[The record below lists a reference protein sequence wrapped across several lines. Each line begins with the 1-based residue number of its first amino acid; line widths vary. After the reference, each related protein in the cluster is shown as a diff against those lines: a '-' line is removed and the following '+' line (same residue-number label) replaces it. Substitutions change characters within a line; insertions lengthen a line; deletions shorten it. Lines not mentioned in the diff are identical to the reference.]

1 MFLVTFTRFY
11 LFLVTFRLQR
21 SRTTYSFKDTGRH
34 ARDMMNFGRKD
45 KVLDTIVYVLDT
57 IVYIL
62 DTIVYVLDTIVYVH
76 TNNQYILL
84 CKFPL
89 R

>member
-1 MFLVTFTRFY
+1 M
-11 LFLVTFRLQR
+11 TFRLQR

-45 KVLDTIVYVLDT
+45 KVLDTKVYVLDTIVYVLDT
-57 IVYIL
+57 IVYVL
-62 DTIVYVLDTIVYVH
+62 DSIVYVLDTIVYVH
-76 TNNQYILL
+76 TNNQYIRL
-84 CKFPL
+84 CKFPP